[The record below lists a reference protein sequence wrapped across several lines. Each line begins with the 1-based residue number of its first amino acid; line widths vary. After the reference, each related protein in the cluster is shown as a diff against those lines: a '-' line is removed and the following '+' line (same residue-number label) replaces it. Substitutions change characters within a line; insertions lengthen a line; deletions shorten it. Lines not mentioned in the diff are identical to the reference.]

1 MKKTIQEKANLLKP
15 LADHLFERAKFLKA
29 NPAPQVRWVG
39 GLPLSVASAAAI
51 EIIVALEGR
60 LNFLPVMLELLTELL
75 DVKAYRAR
83 ESRSPEARDAA
94 LYILALL
101 PDTGTNELA
110 LMVGVNKSTI
120 SKWNNNP
127 AFKDELRKIKKEIAD
142 PRWRSI
148 VEKALLY
155 LFSTDE

>member
-1 MKKTIQEKANLLKP
+1 
-15 LADHLFERAKFLKA
+15 
-29 NPAPQVRWVG
+29 
-39 GLPLSVASAAAI
+39 
-51 EIIVALEGR
+51 
-60 LNFLPVMLELLTELL
+60 MLELLTELL

-127 AFKDELRKIKKEIAD
+127 AFKDEMRKIKKEIAD
-142 PRWRSI
+142 PRWR
-148 VEKALLY
+148 
-155 LFSTDE
+155 